1 MSLIVHAMYSFYL
14 YFLLPVLV
22 LVLIGQPR
30 FLIKLIHMILNLKEP
45 IKEIKI
51 FMFIWISCGLYAGLN
66 LFQKFTLEKVV
77 QALDKSQKNI
87 EIYDNKMRELNLA
100 ERNAYMY
107 LNFFIIIM
115 IIERLC
121 DSYFKLWVEEDK
133 KTLIEKKILEISNKK
148 DN

>member
-1 MSLIVHAMYSFYL
+1 MALIMHAMYGFYL
-14 YFLLPVLV
+14 YFFLPILV
-22 LVLIGQPR
+22 LVLIGKPR

-51 FMFIWISCGLYAGLN
+51 FMFIWLSSGLFAVLN
-66 LFQKFTLEKVV
+66 FFQKFKIERIV
-77 QALDKSQKNI
+77 QVLDKSQKNL
-87 EIYDNKMRELNLA
+87 ETYDSKMRDLNLA

-107 LNFFIIIM
+107 FNYFIVII

-121 DSYFKLWVEEDK
+121 DSYFKSWVEEDK
-133 KTLIEKKILEISNKK
+133 KTLIEKKILEVSNKK